1 MSRRLEHVLRAGEA
15 HRLSVRTGALEVSDF
30 TDDELRLI
38 LEAVGQG
45 DVKAACE
52 GAVKWC
58 SLNPRH
64 YAMCREGGD
73 ALWTELTRRVFGPN
87 PPAAAGSASDTA
99 QQKFYALCRR
109 ERARRWLGDNNLFKA
124 GDINAQIDEVD
135 ELMTYIDNGGND
147 TPEGREHMA
156 SLLLDMAFYNETYA
170 YGQEARAFA
179 RRFAKHQWIYTTLLE
194 GTLDEVR
201 VGLSLLEQYA
211 MNQNHEQGMDGR
223 MGYYHEGIPT
233 LARMITS
240 DDPSLAEGALV
251 VWVRLLDA
259 TAERNDE
266 DHAETMKDR
275 MNEYA
280 KSMIAQG
287 VNATLLDLINE
298 GTGARTNVNDRELAQ
313 LAAGVLSQMT
323 QALNRSPL

>member
-1 MSRRLEHVLRAGEA
+1 MPYRLEHVLRAGEA

-30 TDDELRLI
+30 TDDTLRLI

-58 SLNPRH
+58 SLNSRH
-64 YAMCREGGD
+64 HAMCREGGD

-99 QQKFYALCRR
+99 QQRFYALCRR
-109 ERARRWLGDNNLFKA
+109 DRARRWLGDNHLWKA
-124 GDINAQIDEVD
+124 GIIDAQIDEVD

-147 TPEGREHMA
+147 TPEGRAQLANM
-156 SLLLDMAFYNETYA
+156 LLGIAFHSDTYA
-170 YGQEARAFA
+170 YGQEAHAFA

-194 GTLDEVR
+194 GTWDEVR
-201 VGLSLLEQYA
+201 VGLLLLEEYA
-211 MNQNHEQGMDGR
+211 MNQNHEQGMDER

-233 LARMITS
+233 LARIITS
-240 DDPSLAEGALV
+240 DEGHETIALG
-251 VWVRLLDA
+251 VWTRLLDA
-259 TAERNDE
+259 TNERRDE

-280 KSMIAQG
+280 KSMIDQG

-298 GTGARTNVNDRELAQ
+298 GTGAGANVHDRELAG

-323 QALNRSPL
+323 HALNRSPL

>member
-1 MSRRLEHVLRAGEA
+1 MSRRLEDVLRAGEA

-30 TDDELRLI
+30 TDDTLRLI

-58 SLNPRH
+58 SLNSRH
-64 YAMCREGGD
+64 HAMCREGGD

-87 PPAAAGSASDTA
+87 PPAAAWSAGDTA

-109 ERARRWLGDNNLFKA
+109 DRARRWLGDNRLFKA

-147 TPEGREHMA
+147 TPAGREHMA
-156 SLLLDMAFYNETYA
+156 NMLLEMAFYTDVYTY
-170 YGQEARAFA
+170 GREMHAFA
-179 RRFAKHQWIYTTLLE
+179 RRFAKHQWIYNTLLE
-194 GTLDEVR
+194 GTEDEVR
-201 VGLSLLEQYA
+201 VGLFLLEQYA
-211 MNQNHEQGMDGR
+211 MNQNHEQGEDER

-233 LARMITS
+233 LVHIITL
-240 DDPSLAEGALV
+240 DEGLETIPLRI
-251 VWVRLLDA
+251 WSRLLDA
-259 TAERNDE
+259 TNERNDE

-298 GTGARTNVNDRELAQ
+298 GTGARANVHNRELAQ
-313 LAAGVLSQMT
+313 LASGVLSQMT
-323 QALNRSPL
+323 HALNRSPL